1 MPELVATPIAE
12 AVASFHFNEHVLDKR
27 FPVFTAEESL
37 RQPAPHS
44 NHAVWIF
51 GHMIY
56 SRLSVLKF
64 IGREGVFE
72 RPWLPLFKRGEKLRE
87 ASVYPSWPELLEA
100 WREITPILHKA
111 LDEVS
116 PDVLDKPSPEGVP
129 SADKK
134 ISGLV
139 NFFAY
144 HEAYHAGQLG
154 YITRWLGHD
163 GPVG

>member
-1 MPELVATPIAE
+1 MLVATPIAE
-12 AVASFHFNEHVLDKR
+12 AAASFHLDEHVLEKG

-51 GHMIY
+51 GHMI
-56 SRLSVLKF
+56 RCRASVLKF
-64 IGREGVFE
+64 IGREGEFE
-72 RPWLPLFKRGEKLRE
+72 RTWLPLFNRGEKLRE
-87 ASVYPSWPELLEA
+87 ASAYPSWQELLEA
-100 WREITPILHKA
+100 WNEVTPILHKA
-111 LDEVS
+111 LDEIS
-116 PDVLDKPSPEGVP
+116 PELLDRPSPEGVP

-134 ISGLV
+134 ISGLI

-154 YITRWLGHD
+154 YITKWLGHD
-163 GPVG
+163 GLVG